1 MERRASA
8 RRLSLANQDDTP
20 KYGAMGFGIHRRTIL
35 KMAAAA
41 PLLGLLPSIA
51 RAQLDGFEPPM
62 TFPPSALLPPEL
74 QKGEA
79 FEVIG
84 EVTAQGFSNRYML
97 STIYGGYD
105 VVTQDLLEKYIA
117 ETRAIAQLRKIKS
130 TKAFASGFASALKS
144 PYKGVKALVEAPI
157 ETVKGVPTALWKFG
171 RRVGEM
177 VSGSRGEKED
187 SYPAELLGYSALKR
201 KIAFKLGVDVYSAN
215 VTLQKEIND
224 VSYASFAGGLAF
236 KGAMIPVS
244 LPAIAGKALSA
255 VQYTRQANQ
264 ILRDM
269 TPEDLRMRN
278 RKALKEMW
286 AEGKE
291 IDAFMDNKYFTPRH
305 ETIITMALESMG
317 GVMNRQAVIRRAS
330 LVTSD
335 LAALLMQRSV
345 EMMRSYHASV
355 HPIAR
360 FEELE
365 ENLAMVTADGGL
377 AMAMPA
383 DRIHW
388 TEWFARTTAA
398 LAAYRT
404 PGIKWRA
411 VVIAG
416 QLSDRARAGAEGQGL
431 MVEFNARETL
441 LPKEEWEAPDPL
453 MAEDDTPSVPPDQ
466 APAAPVQQDAPPPPE
481 LGPGWQDPPSTD
493 KVL

>member
-1 MERRASA
+1 MRP
-8 RRLSLANQDDTP
+8 SL
-20 KYGAMGFGIHRRTIL
+20 KRRTL
-35 KMAAAA
+35 LQVVAAA
-41 PLLGLLPSIA
+41 PLIGLLPRWA
-51 RAQLDGFEPPM
+51 RAGGFEPPM
-62 TFPPSALLPPEL
+62 TFPPSQMLPPEL

-105 VVTQDLLEKYIA
+105 VITQDLLEKYIA
-117 ETRAIAQLRKIKS
+117 ETRAITQLRKIKS
-130 TKAFASGFASALKS
+130 TRAFASGFASAAKG
-144 PYKGVKALVEAPI
+144 PYKGLKALIEAPVG
-157 ETVKGVPTALWKFG
+157 TVTGVPVALWKFS
-171 RRVGEM
+171 RRLGEM

-187 SYPAELLGYSALKR
+187 SYPSELLGFSTLKR
-201 KIAFKLGVDVYSAN
+201 KVAFKLGVDVYSAN
-215 VTLQKEIND
+215 GALQKEIND

-255 VQYTRQANQ
+255 IGYTRQANQ

-278 RKALKEMW
+278 RTALKAMW

-291 IDAFMDNKYFTPRH
+291 IDAFMNNDYFTPRH
-305 ETIITMALESMG
+305 ETIITMALESMN

-330 LVTSD
+330 LVDSD

-345 EMMRSYHASV
+345 EMMRTYHDTV
-355 HPIAR
+355 HRIVR
-360 FEELE
+360 FEEMN
-365 ENLAMVTADGGL
+365 ENLAMVTDDGGL

-388 TEWFARTTAA
+388 TEWFAKTTAA

-404 PGIKWRA
+404 PSVKWRG
-411 VVIAG
+411 VVVAG
-416 QLSDRARAGAEGQGL
+416 QLSDRARSEAQALGL
-431 MVEFNARETL
+431 IVESNARDYL
-441 LPKEEWEAPDPL
+441 LPKEEWEAPEPL
-453 MAEDDTPSVPPDQ
+453 EAEDDTPNDEA
-466 APAAPVQQDAPPPPE
+466 APAGAPAEPLPPGEAGPPGETVPSGAPVQPVAPGTGPE
-481 LGPGWQDPPSTD
+481 WHDLPSSD

>member
-1 MERRASA
+1 MRSE
-8 RRLSLANQDDTP
+8 L
-20 KYGAMGFGIHRRTIL
+20 KRRTLL
-35 KMAAAA
+35 KAAAVS
-41 PLLGLLPSIA
+41 PVLGMLPRWA
-51 RAQLDGFEPPM
+51 RGEDFEPPM
-62 TFPPSALLPPEL
+62 TFPPAQLLPPEL
-74 QKGEA
+74 RKGEA

-117 ETRAIAQLRKIKS
+117 ETRAIAQLREIKS
-130 TKAFASGFASALKS
+130 TKAFASGFASAAKS
-144 PYKGVKALVEAPI
+144 PYKGVKALVEAPV
-157 ETVKGVPTALWKFG
+157 ETVKGVPVALWKFG
-171 RRVGEM
+171 KRVGEM

-201 KIAFKLGVDVYSAN
+201 KVAFKLGVDVYSAN

-278 RKALKEMW
+278 RKALKAMW
-286 AEGKE
+286 TDGKE
-291 IDAFMDNKYFTPRH
+291 IDAFMDNNYFTPRH
-305 ETIITMALESMG
+305 ETIITMALESMP

-330 LVTSD
+330 LVDSD

-345 EMMRSYHASV
+345 EMMRTYHATV
-355 HPIAR
+355 HPIVR
-360 FEELE
+360 FEEMDA
-365 ENLAMVTADGGL
+365 NLAMVTDDGGL

-388 TEWFARTTAA
+388 TEWFASTTAA

-404 PGIKWRA
+404 PRIKWRGI
-411 VVIAG
+411 VVAG
-416 QLSDRARAGAEGQGL
+416 QLSDRARAGAEAQGL
-431 MVEFNARETL
+431 IVESNARDTL
-441 LPKEEWEAPDPL
+441 LPREEWDAPEPLEAD
-453 MAEDDTPSVPPDQ
+453 DDTPN
-466 APAAPVQQDAPPPPE
+466 APSESSPPPSEPSPSEQPPAEPAPGTGPE
-481 LGPGWQDPPSTD
+481 WHDVPSND
-493 KVL
+493 GVI

>member
-1 MERRASA
+1 MRP
-8 RRLSLANQDDTP
+8 SL
-20 KYGAMGFGIHRRTIL
+20 KRRTLL
-35 KMAAAA
+35 KAVAAA
-41 PLLGLLPSIA
+41 PLVGLLPRWA
-51 RAQLDGFEPPM
+51 RAGEFEPPM
-62 TFPPSALLPPEL
+62 TFPPAKVLPPEL
-74 QKGEA
+74 LKGEA

-117 ETRAIAQLRKIKS
+117 ETRAIAQLREIK
-130 TKAFASGFASALKS
+130 TTRAFASGFASAAKS
-144 PYKGVKALVEAPI
+144 PYKGVKALVESPI
-157 ETVKGVPTALWKFG
+157 ETVKGVPVALWKFG
-171 RRVGEM
+171 RRMGEM

-187 SYPAELLGYSALKR
+187 SYPAELLGFSTLKR
-201 KIAFKLGVDVYSAN
+201 KVAFKLGVDVYSSN

-255 VQYTRQANQ
+255 IGYTRQANQ

-278 RKALKEMW
+278 RAALETMW

-291 IDAFMDNKYFTPRH
+291 IGAFMDNKYFTPRH
-305 ETIITMALESMG
+305 ETIITMALESMN

-330 LVTSD
+330 LVDSD

-345 EMMRSYHASV
+345 EMMRTYHDTV
-355 HPIAR
+355 HKIVR
-360 FEELE
+360 FEEMDA
-365 ENLAMVTADGGL
+365 NLAMVTDDGGL
-377 AMAMPA
+377 AMVMPA

-388 TEWFARTTAA
+388 TEWFAKTTAA

-404 PGIKWRA
+404 PRIQWRG
-411 VVIAG
+411 VVVAG
-416 QLSDRARAGAEGQGL
+416 QLSDLARAGAQALGL
-431 MVEFNARETL
+431 IVESNARDYL
-441 LPKEEWEAPDPL
+441 LPKEEWEAPEPL
-453 MAEDDTPSVPPDQ
+453 EANDDTPASPQD
-466 APAAPVQQDAPPPPE
+466 AAPGEAPPPAEPLPPGEAAPTGVPAQPAVPMAPAPGTGPE
-481 LGPGWQDPPSTD
+481 WHDLPSSD